1 LGVTF
6 YLGLGQYQEAAH
18 ILERAVQRDSTSADA
33 HYWLGRVYLDLDRSP
48 QALATLKKAVDL
60 APQAW
65 QCRHWLGVAYM
76 GADRLAEAVA
86 AFEGAVNLAHWEPR
100 PHLHL
105 SRIYRALGR
114 AESAQRQQ
122 QHFDRLQS
130 LAQRAKRYQLQ
141 VEAYPEDARAHS
153 NLAMAYGEQGRLD
166 EALDYFRRAIDIDP
180 HYGRAH
186 YGMATVF

>member
-1 LGVTF
+1 MRACSGS
-6 YLGLGQYQEAAH
+6 
-18 ILERAVQRDSTSADA
+18 IL
-33 HYWLGRVYLDLDRSP
+33 
-48 QALATLKKAVDL
+48 LA
-60 APQAW
+60 
-65 QCRHWLGVAYM
+65 RFH
-76 GADRLAEAVA
+76 VA
-86 AFEGAVNLAHWEPR
+86 AFEDAVNLAHWEPR

-114 AESAQRQQ
+114 AEPAQRQQ
-122 QHFDRLQS
+122 QHFDRLQA

-186 YGMATVF
+186 YGMATVFYHRNELDQAIYSYQQACRFAPESMESFNDLGRAYHRAKQYDKAVAVYKKR